1 MNTKKFLVC
10 ALTML
15 IVSACS
21 TTPKG
26 VIKSRYYI
34 ENDGTGHYLRL
45 QYGAYSLQHAKPGT
59 QMGVAYT
66 NDGIRVPIYASDTP
80 EKQFGILNLDKN
92 NEMVILDEPS
102 RNDAVQSSKNLK
114 LYEFDDRIFETIIYS
129 SPNGVC
135 HAHKN
140 HQPIQARSV
149 TNYYNAYKN
158 GKGNLGVI
166 IIHSTINGEFDYQIK
181 DFEIKAYNQHGEI
194 TMDNLSE
201 KEIKELKQQVEKTQ
215 VIPDVRKQTQ
225 LIRTLL
231 CSFQAA

>member
-1 MNTKKFLVC
+1 MNIKKSLVC

-26 VIKSRYYI
+26 AIKSRYYI
-34 ENDGTGHYLRL
+34 ENDGTGHYLHL
-45 QYGAYSLQHAKPGT
+45 EYSAYSLQHAKPSMK
-59 QMGVAYT
+59 MGVAYT
-66 NDGIRVPIYASDTP
+66 NDGIRVPIYASDLP

-92 NEMVILDEPS
+92 NEMVILGEPS
-102 RNDAVQSSKNLK
+102 QNDAIQSSKNLK
-114 LYEFDDRIFETIIYS
+114 LYEFDDEIFETIVYS
-129 SPNGVC
+129 APNGVC
-135 HAHKN
+135 NAHKN
-140 HQPIQARSV
+140 HQPIQAKSV

-158 GKGNLGVI
+158 GQGNLGVI

-194 TMDNLSE
+194 KMDNLSE

-231 CSFQAA
+231 CN